1 MIELGQRKSSQD
13 HLSLLMFVLTRNISF
28 PNIIVGRLLAGAVVV
43 GSTPPGRVLAASV
56 AGEPEGHEV
65 VERAEGIG
73 GVPARRSRQRVS
85 VPP

>member
-1 MIELGQRKSSQD
+1 MRNRTDSAQRHRTS
-13 HLSLLMFVLTRNISF
+13 TAA
-28 PNIIVGRLLAGAVVV
+28 PVGRLLAGAVVV